1 MENQILEAKSYI
13 KNVDKNIS
21 KTSASNINFWSVN
34 ETMKEVTVENE
45 INDNFKIIE
54 KPIKGDERLYLRELI
69 MRDFT

>member
-54 KPIKGDERLYLRELI
+54 KPIKEDERLYLRELI

>member
-21 KTSASNINFWSVN
+21 KTSVSNINFSSVN

-54 KPIKGDERLYLRELI
+54 EPINGDERLYLRELI

>member
-1 MENQILEAKSYI
+1 
-13 KNVDKNIS
+13 
-21 KTSASNINFWSVN
+21 
-34 ETMKEVTVENE
+34 MKEVTVENE

>member
-21 KTSASNINFWSVN
+21 KTSASNINFSSVN

-54 KPIKGDERLYLRELI
+54 EPIKGDERLYLRELI

>member
-13 KNVDKNIS
+13 KNVDKYIS
-21 KTSASNINFWSVN
+21 KTSASNINFSSVN

>member
-21 KTSASNINFWSVN
+21 KTSASNINFSSVN

>member
-21 KTSASNINFWSVN
+21 KTSASNINFSSVN

-54 KPIKGDERLYLRELI
+54 KPINGDERLYLRELI